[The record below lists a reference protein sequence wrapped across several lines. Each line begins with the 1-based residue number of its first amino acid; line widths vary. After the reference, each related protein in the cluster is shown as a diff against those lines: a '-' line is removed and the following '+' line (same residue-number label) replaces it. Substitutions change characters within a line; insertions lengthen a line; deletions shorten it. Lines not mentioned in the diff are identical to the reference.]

1 MVRIQLDMPD
11 EQVADLDGL
20 MAETKVR
27 TRKELFNNALTL
39 FDWAVKQKKAGLV
52 IAAINQSQGV
62 VKEILMPAL
71 ENVGASA
78 REDVSEVGRKGAA
91 GGRA

>member
-1 MVRIQLDMPD
+1 
-11 EQVADLDGL
+11 
-20 MAETKVR
+20 
-27 TRKELFNNALTL
+27 
-39 FDWAVKQKKAGLV
+39 VKQKKAGLL

-78 REDVSEVGRKGAA
+78 REDVSGVGRKGAA